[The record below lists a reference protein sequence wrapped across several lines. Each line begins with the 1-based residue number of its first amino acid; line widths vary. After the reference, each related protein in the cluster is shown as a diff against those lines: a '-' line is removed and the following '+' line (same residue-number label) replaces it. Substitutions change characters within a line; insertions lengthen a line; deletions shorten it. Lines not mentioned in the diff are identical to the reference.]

1 MADKTLNV
9 RVKHKYDTEAN
20 WKNKNP
26 VLLQGEIGFI
36 NDGRYKVGNG
46 TSKWNDLQYATA
58 DSLVGH
64 VSGEGFG
71 YGYAYSKTITIPKT
85 TAATTYYVQIA
96 KDASFRFKN
105 YYIKTN
111 GDNTQYSFK
120 AEISANAYMNPHITL
135 NSQLYN
141 TSEIK
146 SILICRGNNYTHNIF
161 LVIDSST
168 SIAKTIYIQSD
179 NAILDTVSTTAP
191 TTTTELTANIVNDS
205 YIYTSKKIVANITG
219 SASSVPW
226 NGVTGKPSTFT
237 PSSHTHDDRYYTESE
252 INSKLSG
259 KSDTNHSH
267 NLSTMINGL
276 DSGTATPSDSDYY
289 ISQWAGG
296 GTSNTSA
303 VRRPHSALWQYIKG
317 KADSVYQPKGS
328 YAASSHTHS
337 ISNISGLQSALDGK
351 ANNHSHPYLPLSG
364 GTVTGALTAPNVTAS
379 NYFTT
384 PTMLG
389 EGDLST
395 YYHRVDFGHS
405 GVNQFDFYEYGG
417 IYNFYQNQSAGK
429 DKAVLLGKITSNGW
443 EGNVVGNVTGNATSA
458 TTSSSCSG
466 NSATATKL
474 ANSRTIGL
482 TGLSS
487 GYANFDGSGN
497 VSIENWGYGC
507 KKYVTQGDTAKPYFR
522 IAHCESNGSY
532 SDNSIVF
539 VIDSGY
545 AGGGFGIVKV
555 CMRTNNITTKDTTS
569 CDVHW
574 LVRNTFTP
582 DQLFVKGYSPA
593 GGTQYCDLYFK
604 ASGSYNAI
612 TVTVLSSG
620 GRGNKTRTW
629 TFEEA
634 DPRAAADIR
643 TYSFTTNGVDNGI
656 AATANIASQAN
667 KLYLTSANNY
677 TTFNWVGKDG
687 QPNWLWG
694 GNDVANMYVYNPS
707 NFSVKYATSAGSAG
721 SASSATTAGTC
732 TGNSATATAL
742 TSSAG
747 SATQPVYFSNG
758 KPVACTY
765 TLGKSVPS
773 NAVFTDTNTW
783 RPLGTTADTAC
794 AGNDS
799 RLSNARPASDVY
811 SWAKASS
818 KPSYSWNEI
827 SGKPGTFNPSSHNH
841 TDLDTIGTVGYYGSD
856 VANSNGW
863 YKVYSTTLTNYN
875 DHVARLS
882 IVGGYSPIAS
892 GLLTLHLRCDNTT
905 TLKVQQLIWETRQGF
920 NADDVIIN
928 TNGNTWTLY
937 LKITNSQYGRVKI
950 RVLESMSTSSN
961 WSMSLSN
968 NSTKESAN
976 PTATATA
983 KDGATVSYAN
993 SAGSVAWNGISGKP
1007 ALVGKTI
1014 KSLTAA
1020 SSSGWSDLA
1029 SAQNLI
1035 PDMSVFAYWNGA
1047 YSGAASNLAYCNKGA
1062 FGTIVTRNAGDY
1074 ASTGHNHDS
1083 AYAPKSH
1090 THNYAGSSSAGG
1102 SANSAVKLDSSAG
1115 SAESPVYF
1123 SSGKPATCSFSL
1135 LTQSEFN
1142 TAWSKG

>member
-46 TSKWNDLQYATA
+46 TSRWNDLQYATA
-58 DSLVGH
+58 DSLVRH
-64 VSGEGFG
+64 VPGEGFE

-120 AEISANAYMNPHITL
+120 AEISANAYMTPHVTL

-141 TSEIK
+141 TPEIK

-161 LVIDSST
+161 LVVDSST

-179 NAILDTVSTTAP
+179 NTILDTVSTTAP
-191 TTTTELTANIVNDS
+191 TTTTELTVNIVTDS

-219 SASSVPW
+219 SAGSVPW

-237 PSSHTHDDRYYTESE
+237 PSSHTHT
-252 INSKLSG
+252 
-259 KSDTNHSH
+259 
-267 NLSTMINGL
+267 
-276 DSGTATPSDSDYY
+276 
-289 ISQWAGG
+289 
-296 GTSNTSA
+296 
-303 VRRPHSALWQYIKG
+303 
-317 KADSVYQPKGS
+317 
-328 YAASSHTHS
+328 
-337 ISNISGLQSALDGK
+337 ISNITGLQSALDGK

-364 GTVTGALTAPNVTAS
+364 GNLSGALTAPNVTAS

-443 EGNVVGNVTGNATSA
+443 EGNVTGNVTGNATSA
-458 TTSSSCSG
+458 TTASSCTG
-466 NSATATKL
+466 NAATATKL

-482 TGLSS
+482 TGLGS

-497 VSIENWGYGC
+497 ISIENWGYGC

-532 SDNSIVF
+532 TDNSIVF

-783 RPLGTTADTAC
+783 RPLGTTVDTAC

-968 NSTKESAN
+968 NSTKESTN
-976 PTATATA
+976 PKATATA

-1014 KSLTAA
+1014 KSLTAT
-1020 SSSGWSDLA
+1020 SSSEWSDLA

-1047 YSGAASNLAYCNKGA
+1047 YSGSSSNLAYCNKGA
-1062 FGTIVTRNAGDY
+1062 FGTIVTKNTGDY
-1074 ASTGHNHDS
+1074 ASAGHNHDS

-1115 SAESPVYF
+1115 SAESPIYF
-1123 SSGKPATCSFSL
+1123 SSGKPATCNFSL